1 MKKFF
6 LIANEEK
13 EESVLLCNNV
23 RAYIEEKGC
32 QVRTVTGYV
41 KKEMIEN
48 GTDCIVV
55 FGGDGTLLNAARELQ
70 QADIPF
76 LGINVGRLG
85 FLAGTEKDNVYE
97 AVDQLISGAYTVEPR
112 MMLSGDVVREGKV
125 IASGVA
131 LNDIVINRGG
141 GLSVLEF
148 DLYVNGLHLNT
159 YKADGIIVST
169 PTGSTAYSMSAGG
182 PIVKPSA
189 NLIVVTPVC
198 PHTLNNRSI
207 VFDSTDIVELE
218 VIENRK
224 FENELASAYYDGES
238 VCRLMTGDRLI
249 IKKAE
254 VSTKIIKL
262 SHVGFL
268 EILRRKMSS
277 NEECQTR

>member
-1 MKKFF
+1 MRKFF

-13 EESVLLCNNV
+13 EESILLSV
-23 RAYIEEKGC
+23 SVKKYMEEKGC
-32 QVRTVTGYV
+32 EVKSVTGYV
-41 KKEMIEN
+41 KKEMIEP
-48 GTDCIVV
+48 GTECIVV

-85 FLAGTEKDNVYE
+85 FLAGTEKDDVYE
-97 AVDQLISGAYTVEPR
+97 AMDKLISDNFVVEPR
-112 MMLSGDVVREGKV
+112 MMLSGDVLRDDKI
-125 IASGVA
+125 IAQGVS
-131 LNDIVINRGG
+131 LNDIVINRGS
-141 GLSVLEF
+141 GLSIMEF
-148 DLYVNGLHLNT
+148 NLYVNGLHLNT
-159 YKADGIIVST
+159 YKADGLIVST

-198 PHTLNNRSI
+198 PHTLNTRSI
-207 VFDSTDIVELE
+207 ILDSTDVVEVE

-224 FENELASAYYDGES
+224 CENELGRAYFDGEHMCTL
-238 VCRLMTGDRLI
+238 VTGDRLV

-254 VSTKIIKL
+254 VSTKIVKL
-262 SHVGFL
+262 SSVGFL

-277 NEECQTR
+277 NENCQTK

>member
-1 MKKFF
+1 MRKFF
-6 LIANEEK
+6 LIANEDKK
-13 EESVLLCNNV
+13 ESILLSANVKAYLES
-23 RAYIEEKGC
+23 KGC
-32 QVRTVTGYV
+32 EVKSVTGYV
-41 KKEMIEN
+41 KKEMIEA
-48 GTDCIVV
+48 GTECIVV

-85 FLAGTEKDNVYE
+85 FLAGTEKDDVYE
-97 AVDQLISGAYTVEPR
+97 AMDKLMADDYNVEAR

-125 IASGVA
+125 IASGVS

-141 GLSVLEF
+141 GLSILEF
-148 DLYVNGLHLNT
+148 NMYVNGLHLNT
-159 YKADGIIVST
+159 YNADGLIVST

-189 NLIVVTPVC
+189 SLIVVTPVC
-198 PHTLNNRSI
+198 PHTLNTRSI
-207 VFDSTDIVELE
+207 VLDPTDVVELE

-224 FENELASAYYDGES
+224 YENELGSAYFDGEHM
-238 VCRLMTGDRLI
+238 CTLCTGDKLV

-262 SHVGFL
+262 SSVGFL
-268 EILRRKMSS
+268 EILRRKMSN
-277 NEECQTR
+277 NENCQTK

>member
-13 EESVLLCNNV
+13 EESISLCNDV
-23 RAYIEEKGC
+23 MKYIEDKGC
-32 QVRTVTGYV
+32 EVKSVTGYA
-41 KKEMIEN
+41 KREMIEPK
-48 GTDCIVV
+48 TDCIVV
-55 FGGDGTLLNAARELQ
+55 FGGDGTLLNAARELGQ
-70 QADIPF
+70 TEIPF

-85 FLAGTEKDNVYE
+85 FLAGTEKDDVYE
-97 AVDQLISGAYTVEPR
+97 AIDKLMSDNYIIEPR
-112 MMLSGDVVREGKV
+112 MMLSGDVLRDGKI
-125 IASGVA
+125 IANGVS

-148 DLYVNGLHLNT
+148 NLYVNGLHLNT
-159 YKADGIIVST
+159 YKADGLIVST

-198 PHTLNNRSI
+198 PHTLNTRSI
-207 VFDSTDIVELE
+207 VLDSTDIVEVE

-224 FENELASAYYDGES
+224 YERELGNAYFDGEHM
-238 VCRLMTGDRLI
+238 CKLNTGDKLI
-249 IKKAE
+249 VKKAY

-262 SHVGFL
+262 SSVGFL
-268 EILRRKMSS
+268 EILRRKMNS
-277 NEECQTR
+277 NEECQTK

>member
-13 EESVLLCNNV
+13 EESILLCNSV
-23 RAYIEEKGC
+23 KSYIEDKGC
-32 QVRTVTGYV
+32 RVKSVTGYA
-41 KKEMIEN
+41 KKEMLEED
-48 GTDCIVV
+48 TECIVV
-55 FGGDGTLLNAARELQ
+55 FGGDGTLLNAAKELQ

-97 AVDQLISGAYTVEPR
+97 AMDKLMSDSYTVEPR
-112 MMLSGDVVREGKV
+112 MMLSGQVLREDQV
-125 IASGVA
+125 IADGVA

-148 DLYVNGLHLNT
+148 ELYVNGLHLNT

-198 PHTLNNRSI
+198 PHTLNTRSI
-207 VFDSTDIVELE
+207 VLDSTDIVELE

-224 FENELASAYYDGES
+224 FENELGSAYFDGENM
-238 VCRLMTGDRLI
+238 CKLITGDRLV
-249 IKKAE
+249 IKKAH
-254 VSTKIIKL
+254 VKTNIVKL
-262 SHVGFL
+262 SSVGFL
-268 EILRRKMSS
+268 EILRRKMSN
-277 NEECQTR
+277 NEECQTK